1 MTVKPQSYRFDF
13 AAHDAYDGSYTAGLP
28 DPISFLID
36 DGVLVPDLRLQEIA
50 DAPRCKH
57 DNVYTHL
64 QPTTN
69 LLGEISFKWCEGA
82 PELAALLD
90 ALTKENNVNE
100 SGPRSLEGHSL
111 DLSPHSGVQSGSME
125 EPSQI
130 STTPQGTSRPL
141 PSQKTRTENITP
153 WSRLHPKV
161 TMTFGDIGLKELN
174 LHTTITDILNLEKRG
189 QICEPMNIVC
199 ARSPYCACPACEE
212 KVD

>member
-1 MTVKPQSYRFDF
+1 
-13 AAHDAYDGSYTAGLP
+13 
-28 DPISFLID
+28 
-36 DGVLVPDLRLQEIA
+36 
-50 DAPRCKH
+50 
-57 DNVYTHL
+57 
-64 QPTTN
+64 
-69 LLGEISFKWCEGA
+69 
-82 PELAALLD
+82 
-90 ALTKENNVNE
+90 
-100 SGPRSLEGHSL
+100 
-111 DLSPHSGVQSGSME
+111 ME